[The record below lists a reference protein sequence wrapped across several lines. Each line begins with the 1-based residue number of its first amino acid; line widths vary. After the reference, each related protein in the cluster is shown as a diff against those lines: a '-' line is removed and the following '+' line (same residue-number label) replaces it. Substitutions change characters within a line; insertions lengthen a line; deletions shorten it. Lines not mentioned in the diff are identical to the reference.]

1 MCVCVCGCVCMCE
14 NLSSGLGCDGRLC
27 VRAPCLRRW
36 LRVHMCVLVH
46 MFVLYIAYLSSVV
59 VQAAVGGDF
68 RVVCARACHLYG
80 GAGCWRV
87 RSRS

>member
-1 MCVCVCGCVCMCE
+1 MAGVCARAVFELEVASAQMRARARVLWLRVCMCV
-14 NLSSGLGCDGRLC
+14 S
-27 VRAPCLRRW
+27 
-36 LRVHMCVLVH
+36 VHV
-46 MFVLYIAYLSSVV
+46 FVLYIAYLSSVV
-59 VQAAVGGDF
+59 VQAADGGDF